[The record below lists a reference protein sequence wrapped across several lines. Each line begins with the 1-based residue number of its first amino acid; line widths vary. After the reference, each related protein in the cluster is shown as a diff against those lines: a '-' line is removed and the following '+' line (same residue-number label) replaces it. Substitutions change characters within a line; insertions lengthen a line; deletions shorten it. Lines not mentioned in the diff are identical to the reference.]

1 MVFVMIRIFCA
12 LFLTSM
18 GLLHAQD
25 DGLRE
30 DLESTYQTWRL
41 SIQTKNDVIWRKVTA
56 AHRQIAVKNRLLSE
70 KRKFPQGVFDL
81 PALPPSIVGL
91 KHLDIQRRGPTAKS
105 YYFGKIDFGIGG
117 VPAENLLVLSF
128 TGALGSW
135 KYDQM
140 EYINLA
146 ALPEIKAQLTKGDI
160 SYISKSPNLMP
171 SGIVPPIPVA
181 IKEAPYIAK
190 AYAYCPGREIQ
201 VQINQTSRH
210 TFQDAQEAQLIIGG
224 AREGINQIQYAT
236 KNLIDQDV
244 KDPMTL
250 RVYLMSEVAG
260 VKPIKIFEYQVVE
273 GQKPVAFGKG
283 TFVVCDAVCSQLMGR

>member
-1 MVFVMIRIFCA
+1 
-12 LFLTSM
+12 M

-30 DLESTYQTWRL
+30 DLESTYQSWRL

-117 VPAENLLVLSF
+117 APAENLLVLSF

-224 AREGINQIQYAT
+224 ARAGINQIQYAI
-236 KNLIDQDV
+236 KNLIDQDI

-250 RVYLMSEVAG
+250 RVYLMSEVTG
-260 VKPIKIFEYQVVE
+260 VKPIKIYEYQVVE

>member
-1 MVFVMIRIFCA
+1 MVFVMIRIFCT

-30 DLESTYQTWRL
+30 DLESTYQSWRL

-117 VPAENLLVLSF
+117 APAENLLVLSF

-224 AREGINQIQYAT
+224 ARAGINQIQYAI
-236 KNLIDQDV
+236 KNLIDQDI

-250 RVYLMSEVAG
+250 RVYLMSEVTG
-260 VKPIKIFEYQVVE
+260 VKPIKIYEYQVVE

>member
-1 MVFVMIRIFCA
+1 
-12 LFLTSM
+12 M

-41 SIQTKNDVIWRKVTA
+41 SIQTKNDAIWRKVTA

-117 VPAENLLVLSF
+117 APAENLLVLSF

-190 AYAYCPGREIQ
+190 AYAYCPGREIL

-224 AREGINQIQYAT
+224 ARVGINQIQYAI

>member
-1 MVFVMIRIFCA
+1 
-12 LFLTSM
+12 M
-18 GLLHAQD
+18 GLLYAQD
-25 DGLRE
+25 DDLRE

-117 VPAENLLVLSF
+117 APAENLLVLSF

-224 AREGINQIQYAT
+224 ARAGINQIQYAI

-250 RVYLMSEVAG
+250 RVYLMSEVTG
-260 VKPIKIFEYQVVE
+260 VKPIKIYEYQVVE